1 MRVCRFE
8 VDGDVQAGFYADEYI
23 VPVKAAAE
31 AYAAA
36 TGESLDLPDSS
47 CLLRLLPG
55 GEAETQAKQLADWAV
70 GPGADALFAVRKDFA
85 DLKLLKPIPRPD
97 KLFLLAGNYA
107 KHIEEGGGIA
117 AERAETFPYVFMKP
131 ASTTL
136 NDPGC
141 PVTIPQNSPDHIDW
155 ELELAIV
162 IGKTAKCVSEA
173 EALDYVAGFTVVND
187 ISNRKYRPNPGRT
200 KRERDGFFDW
210 LHGKWHDSFCPC
222 GPCVATLDAVGDP
235 QDLAMQ
241 LSVNG
246 ALKQDASTSQ
256 MVFPAAAVVEF
267 VSNIVTL
274 ERGDII
280 STGTP
285 AGVGAARG
293 EFLKAGD
300 MLDARIEKIGVL
312 RSPVVDA

>member
-8 VDGDVQAGFYADEYI
+8 TDGNVQAGFYYDDFV
-23 VPVKAAAE
+23 VPLQAASA
-31 AYAAA
+31 AYASSV
-36 TGESLDLPDSS
+36 GEPLDLPDSS

-55 GEAETQAKQLADWAV
+55 GEANAEAERLSHWASTE
-70 GPGADALFAVRKDFA
+70 GCDALLGARKDLSE
-85 DLKLLKPIPRPD
+85 LKLLKPIPRPD

-107 KHIEEGGGIA
+107 KHIEEGGGVA

-136 NDPGC
+136 TDPGAA
-141 PVTIPQNSPDHIDW
+141 VRIPANSPNHVDW

-162 IGKTAKCVSEA
+162 IGKTAKAVSEA

-187 ISNRKYRPNPGRT
+187 ISNRRYRPNPNR
-200 KRERDGFFDW
+200 KQREKDGFFDW

-222 GPCVATLDAVGDP
+222 GPCVATLGAVGDP
-235 QDLAMQ
+235 QSLSMQ

-246 ALKQDASTSQ
+246 QLKQDASTSQ
-256 MVFPAAAVVEF
+256 MVFPAAAIVEF

-285 AGVGAARG
+285 AGVGAAKG
-293 EFLKAGD
+293 EFLQAGD
-300 MLDARIEKIGVL
+300 RIEAQIEKIGL
-312 RSPVVDA
+312 LPSHVVAD